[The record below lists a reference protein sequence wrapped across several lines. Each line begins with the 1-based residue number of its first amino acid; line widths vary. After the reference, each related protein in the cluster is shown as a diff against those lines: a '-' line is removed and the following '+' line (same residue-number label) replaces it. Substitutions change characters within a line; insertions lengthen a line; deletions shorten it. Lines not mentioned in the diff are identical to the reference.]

1 MEQTEAE
8 IKLTAKQGRAI
19 PLIIDSASYTE
30 AAQKAGISR
39 KTLWQWLK
47 DPQFAAELDRQR
59 REVVSEAFGILSQS
73 ITKAVETLAKLLD
86 SADERTKRLTAN
98 DIIGHILRHKEVDEL
113 ENRIT
118 AIEQRLERT
127 DS

>member
-8 IKLTAKQGRAI
+8 IKLTARQSKAI
-19 PLIIDSASYTE
+19 PLIVDSASYTE
-30 AAQKAGISR
+30 AAQRAGVSR

>member
-8 IKLTAKQGRAI
+8 IKLTARQSKAI
-19 PLIIDSASYTE
+19 PIIIDSASYTE

-86 SADERTKRLTAN
+86 SEDERTKRLTAN
-98 DIIGHILRHKEVDEL
+98 DIIGHILPHKEVDEL

-118 AIEQRLERT
+118 AIEQRLN
-127 DS
+127 DGKG

>member
-1 MEQTEAE
+1 MEQAEAE
-8 IKLTAKQGRAI
+8 IKLTARQSRAI

-30 AAQKAGISR
+30 AAQRAGISR
-39 KTLWQWLK
+39 KTFYQWLK
-47 DPQFAAELDRQR
+47 QPEFKAEVDRQR
-59 REVVSEAFGILSQS
+59 GEVVSEAFGVLSQS

-113 ENRIT
+113 EGRIA